1 MIMKRIKDNFNP
13 YTSLSLKGYNKSL
26 GWIMLWSWL
35 LGISALILEKNGAEV
50 DIIALLF
57 AIIVCGSHYML
68 FIFTIKR
75 FRAMNIPIIWATT
88 IFIIPLHLLCFIV
101 AESNDGFIIKIR
113 KKLGYLLKEDT
124 NA

>member
-13 YTSLSLKGYNKSL
+13 YTALSLKGYNKSL

-101 AESNDGFIIKIR
+101 AESNDGFIIKMR

>member
-75 FRAMNIPIIWATT
+75 FRAMNIPIIWATA
-88 IFIIPLHLLCFIV
+88 IIIIPLHLLCFIV
-101 AESNDGFIIKIR
+101 AESDDGFIIKMR

>member
-13 YTSLSLKGYNKSL
+13 YTPLSLKGYNKSL

-101 AESNDGFIIKIR
+101 AESNDGFIIKMR

>member
-75 FRAMNIPIIWATT
+75 FRAMNIPIIWATA
-88 IFIIPLHLLCFIV
+88 IFIPLHLLCFIV
-101 AESNDGFIIKIR
+101 AESNDGFIIKMR
-113 KKLGYLLKEDT
+113 KNLGYLLKEDT

>member
-13 YTSLSLKGYNKSL
+13 YTPLSLKGYNKSL

-35 LGISALILEKNGAEV
+35 LGIPALILEKNGAEV
-50 DIIALLF
+50 VVLALIV
-57 AIIVCGSHYML
+57 AIIIGGSHYML

-75 FRAMNIPIIWATT
+75 FRAMDIPTIWATAM
-88 IFIIPLHLLCFIV
+88 FIIPLHLLCFIV
-101 AESNDGFIIKIR
+101 AESDDGFIIKMR

>member
-1 MIMKRIKDNFNP
+1 MIMQRIKDNFNP

-75 FRAMNIPIIWATT
+75 FRAMNIPIIWATA
-88 IFIIPLHLLCFIV
+88 IFIL
-101 AESNDGFIIKIR
+101 
-113 KKLGYLLKEDT
+113 
-124 NA
+124 

>member
-101 AESNDGFIIKIR
+101 AESNDGFIIKMR

>member
-1 MIMKRIKDNFNP
+1 MIMQRIKDNFNP
-13 YTSLSLKGYNKSL
+13 YIPLSTKGYNKSL
-26 GWIMLWSWL
+26 GWIILWSWS

-50 DIIALLF
+50 DILALIV
-57 AIIVCGSHYML
+57 AIIIGGSQYML

-75 FRAMNIPIIWATT
+75 FRAMNIPTIWATAM
-88 IFIIPLHLLCFIV
+88 FIIPLHMVCFVVSEANDDFIV
-101 AESNDGFIIKIR
+101 KMR